1 MDNAITL
8 EALRSGDVA
17 LEDARTALEA
27 ALQAGDS
34 DQRVYVALRDWTWK
48 TLTGHLSCDDMEG
61 WHALIRG
68 VAARIAS
75 RSAALSERLRV
86 LSEMIYTSIR
96 FTDANALEDVV
107 RREHVGAI
115 LGALRATPDGVLSRE
130 DLRRRFGLGQ
140 ANLSRVLTIMASSGL
155 VRKEMQG
162 RRVFVRLPGS
172 DTHRQPLTHAVA
184 APYDATTY
192 VYPFK
197 ELGGMSVGVCRALPQ
212 CTGLWDQAW
221 HIRYRYAEVFD
232 ARRLRTSGS

>member
-17 LEDARTALEA
+17 LEDAQTALEA

-96 FTDANALEDVV
+96 FTDANAPEDVV

-115 LGALRATPDGVLSRE
+115 LEALRATPNGVLSRE

-172 DTHRQPLTHAVA
+172 DTRRQPLAPAV
-184 APYDATTY
+184 ATTY
-192 VYPFK
+192 GATTYLYPLK
-197 ELGGMSVGVCRALPQ
+197 ELGEISIGMCRALPHRA
-212 CTGLWDQAW
+212 GPWHQAW
-221 HIRYRYAEVFD
+221 HIRYGSAEVFE
-232 ARRLRTSGS
+232 ACRLLTSGS